1 MPLVR
6 VLAGEYVVA
15 HGTSTTAW
23 SVHSAGRWVPI
34 GRCDG
39 VTSERV
45 SAGPGTVW
53 QTLFEL
59 AVPEGSW
66 LLRIDTAPAPRHHT
80 DPFRY
85 LEREVRG
92 GERRITRRYYR
103 VGRQGG
109 LSLAPRSQA
118 PN

>member
-15 HGTSTTAW
+15 HGTSTAAW
-23 SVHSAGRWVPI
+23 SVHSAGRWVSVGKFP
-34 GRCDG
+34 G
-39 VTSERV
+39 VTREPV

-53 QTLFEL
+53 QALFEL
-59 AVPEGSW
+59 EVPEGSW
-66 LLRIDTAPAPRHHT
+66 LLRIDTAPAPRHHP

-92 GERRITRRYYR
+92 GEKRITQRYYR
-103 VGRQGG
+103 VGRRGQ
-109 LSLAPRSQA
+109 LTAAARSQA
-118 PN
+118 PT